1 MNTLQ
6 NTLSSEQILAK
17 TSTATST
24 AQQTHD
30 AFGQKVAARLT
41 AGQADI
47 HLDITERLRVARQM
61 AVAKRKRVAMS
72 KTAGAVDGGGGTATL
87 SFDDEGISWWNRFA
101 SFLPLL
107 ILVAGLI
114 AIADIQSTQQA
125 QYAAELD
132 ADLLTDALPAS
143 AYADPG
149 FAQFLK
155 MNAEVSTLDQPQL
168 SPLSKNEV
176 NRVQVI

>member
-6 NTLSSEQILAK
+6 NTLTSEQNLAK
-17 TSTATST
+17 TTT

-47 HLDITERLRVARQM
+47 HHDISERLRVARQM

-72 KTAGAVDGGGGTATL
+72 KTAGAVYGGGGSASL

-107 ILVAGLI
+107 ILVVGLI
-114 AIADIQSTQQA
+114 AIADIQTTQQA
-125 QYAAELD
+125 QEAAELD

-155 MNAEVSTLDQPQL
+155 MNADTGTEGQPQL
-168 SPLSKNEV
+168 TPLSINQI
-176 NRVQVI
+176 NRVQEI

>member
-6 NTLSSEQILAK
+6 NTLTSEQNLAK
-17 TSTATST
+17 TTT

-30 AFGQKVAARLT
+30 VFGQKVTARLT
-41 AGQADI
+41 AGQVDI
-47 HLDITERLRVARQM
+47 HHDISERLRVARQM

-72 KTAGAVDGGGGTATL
+72 KTAGAVYGGGGSATL

-107 ILVAGLI
+107 VLVAGLI
-114 AIADIQSTQQA
+114 AIADIQTTQQA
-125 QYAAELD
+125 QFAAELD
-132 ADLLTDALPAS
+132 ADILTDTLPAS
-143 AYADPG
+143 AYVDPG

-155 MNAEVSTLDQPQL
+155 MNAEANSAGQAPLT
-168 SPLSKNEV
+168 PLSTNEV
-176 NRVQVI
+176 SQVQEI

>member
-6 NTLSSEQILAK
+6 NTLTSEQNLAK
-17 TSTATST
+17 TTT

-47 HLDITERLRVARQM
+47 HHDISERLRVARQR

-72 KTAGAVDGGGGTATL
+72 KTAGAVYGGGGSASL

-114 AIADIQSTQQA
+114 AIADIQTTQQA
-125 QYAAELD
+125 QFAAELD
-132 ADLLTDALPAS
+132 ADILTDTLPAS
-143 AYADPG
+143 AYVDPG

-155 MNAEVSTLDQPQL
+155 MNAEASSAGQAPLT
-168 SPLSKNEV
+168 PLSTNEV
-176 NRVQVI
+176 SQVQEI

>member
-6 NTLSSEQILAK
+6 NTLTSEQNLAK
-17 TSTATST
+17 TTT

-47 HLDITERLRVARQM
+47 HHDISERLRVARQM

-72 KTAGAVDGGGGTATL
+72 KTAGAVYGGGTASL

-114 AIADIQSTQQA
+114 AIADIQTTQQA
-125 QYAAELD
+125 QFAAELD
-132 ADLLTDALPAS
+132 ADILTDTLPAS
-143 AYADPG
+143 AYVDPG

-155 MNAEVSTLDQPQL
+155 MNAEASSAGQAPLT
-168 SPLSKNEV
+168 PLSTNEV
-176 NRVQVI
+176 SQVQEI

>member
-6 NTLSSEQILAK
+6 NTLTSEQNLAK
-17 TSTATST
+17 TTT

-47 HLDITERLRVARQM
+47 HHDISERLRVARQM

-72 KTAGAVDGGGGTATL
+72 KTAGAVYGGGGTATQ
-87 SFDDEGISWWNRFA
+87 SFDDEGMSWWNRFA

-107 ILVAGLI
+107 VLVAGLI
-114 AIADIQSTQQA
+114 AIADIQTTQQA
-125 QYAAELD
+125 QFAAELD
-132 ADLLTDALPAS
+132 ADILTDTLPAS
-143 AYADPG
+143 AYVDPG

-155 MNAEVSTLDQPQL
+155 MNAEASSAGQAPLT
-168 SPLSKNEV
+168 PLSTNEV
-176 NRVQVI
+176 SQVQEI

>member
-6 NTLSSEQILAK
+6 NTLTSEQNLAK
-17 TSTATST
+17 TTT

-47 HLDITERLRVARQM
+47 HHDISERLRVARQM

-72 KTAGAVDGGGGTATL
+72 KTAGAVYGGGGSASL
-87 SFDDEGISWWNRFA
+87 SFDDEGLSWWNRFA

-107 ILVAGLI
+107 ILVVGLI
-114 AIADIQSTQQA
+114 AIADIQTTQQA
-125 QYAAELD
+125 QEAAELD

-155 MNAEVSTLDQPQL
+155 MNADTGTEGQPQL
-168 SPLSKNEV
+168 TPLSINQI
-176 NRVQVI
+176 NRVQEI

>member
-6 NTLSSEQILAK
+6 NTLSSELNIAK
-17 TSTATST
+17 TTT

-30 AFGQKVAARLT
+30 AFGKKVAARLNSDE
-41 AGQADI
+41 ADI
-47 HLDITERLRVARQM
+47 HHDISERLRIARQM

-72 KTAGAVDGGGGTATL
+72 KTAGAVYGGGGSATL
-87 SFDDEGISWWNRFA
+87 SFDDEGMSWWNRFA

-107 ILVAGLI
+107 ILVVGLI

-155 MNAEVSTLDQPQL
+155 MNAEISTLDQPQL

>member
-6 NTLSSEQILAK
+6 NTLTSEQNLAK
-17 TSTATST
+17 TTT

-47 HLDITERLRVARQM
+47 HHDITERLRVARQM

-72 KTAGAVDGGGGTATL
+72 KTAGAVYGGGGSATM
-87 SFDDEGISWWNRFA
+87 SFDDEGLSWWNRFA

-107 ILVAGLI
+107 ILVVGLI
-114 AIADIQSTQQA
+114 AIADIQTTQQA
-125 QYAAELD
+125 QEAAELD

>member
-6 NTLSSEQILAK
+6 NTLTSEQNLAN
-17 TSTATST
+17 ATIV
-24 AQQTHD
+24 QQTHD

-47 HLDITERLRVARQM
+47 HHDISERLRVARQM

-72 KTAGAVDGGGGTATL
+72 KTAGAVYGGGGSATL
-87 SFDDEGISWWNRFA
+87 SFDDEGMSWWNRFA

-107 ILVAGLI
+107 VLVAGLI
-114 AIADIQSTQQA
+114 AIADIQTTQQA
-125 QYAAELD
+125 QFAAELD
-132 ADLLTDALPAS
+132 ADILTDTLPAS
-143 AYADPG
+143 AYVDPG

-155 MNAEVSTLDQPQL
+155 MNAEANSAGQAPLT
-168 SPLSKNEV
+168 PLSTNEV
-176 NRVQVI
+176 SQVQEI

>member
-6 NTLSSEQILAK
+6 NTLTSEQNLAK
-17 TSTATST
+17 TTT

-47 HLDITERLRVARQM
+47 HHDISERLRVARQM

-72 KTAGAVDGGGGTATL
+72 KTAGAVYGGGGSATM
-87 SFDDEGISWWNRFA
+87 SFDDEGLSWWNRFA

-107 ILVAGLI
+107 ILVVGLI
-114 AIADIQSTQQA
+114 AIADIQTTQQA
-125 QYAAELD
+125 QEAAELD

-155 MNAEVSTLDQPQL
+155 MNADTGTEGQPQL
-168 SPLSKNEV
+168 TPLSINQI
-176 NRVQVI
+176 NRVQEI

>member
-6 NTLSSEQILAK
+6 NTLSSELNLAK
-17 TSTATST
+17 TTT

-47 HLDITERLRVARQM
+47 HHDISERLRVARQM

-72 KTAGAVDGGGGTATL
+72 KTAGAVYGGGGSATL
-87 SFDDEGISWWNRFA
+87 SFDDEGMSWWNRFA

-107 ILVAGLI
+107 VLVAGLI
-114 AIADIQSTQQA
+114 AIADIQTTQQA
-125 QYAAELD
+125 QFAAELD
-132 ADLLTDALPAS
+132 ADILTDTLPAS
-143 AYADPG
+143 AYVDPG

-155 MNAEVSTLDQPQL
+155 MNAEANSAGQAPLT
-168 SPLSKNEV
+168 PLSTNEV
-176 NRVQVI
+176 SQVQEI

>member
-6 NTLSSEQILAK
+6 NTLTSEQNLAK
-17 TSTATST
+17 TTT

-47 HLDITERLRVARQM
+47 HHDISERLRVARQM

-72 KTAGAVDGGGGTATL
+72 KTAGAVYGGGGSASL

-114 AIADIQSTQQA
+114 AIADIQTTQQA
-125 QYAAELD
+125 QFAAELD
-132 ADLLTDALPAS
+132 ADILTDTLPAS
-143 AYADPG
+143 AYVHPG

-155 MNAEVSTLDQPQL
+155 MNAEASSAGQAPLT
-168 SPLSKNEV
+168 PLSTNEV
-176 NRVQVI
+176 SQVQEI

>member
-6 NTLSSEQILAK
+6 NTLSSEQNLAK
-17 TSTATST
+17 TTTT
-24 AQQTHD
+24 QPHD
-30 AFGQKVAARLT
+30 AFGKKVAARLT

-47 HLDITERLRVARQM
+47 HHDISERLRIARQM

-72 KTAGAVDGGGGTATL
+72 KTAGAVYGGGGSATM
-87 SFDDEGISWWNRFA
+87 SFDDEGLSWWNRFA

-107 ILVAGLI
+107 ILVVGLI
-114 AIADIQSTQQA
+114 AIADIQTTQQA
-125 QYAAELD
+125 QEAAELD

-155 MNAEVSTLDQPQL
+155 MNADTGTEGQPQL
-168 SPLSKNEV
+168 TPLSINQI
-176 NRVQVI
+176 NRVQEI

>member
-6 NTLSSEQILAK
+6 NTLPSELNIAK
-17 TSTATST
+17 TTT

-41 AGQADI
+41 AGQDDI
-47 HLDITERLRVARQM
+47 HHDISERLRVARQM

-72 KTAGAVDGGGGTATL
+72 KTAGAVYSGGGSATL
-87 SFDDEGISWWNRFA
+87 SFDDEGMSWWNRFA

-107 ILVAGLI
+107 VLVAGLI
-114 AIADIQSTQQA
+114 AIADIQTTQQA
-125 QYAAELD
+125 QFAAELD
-132 ADLLTDALPAS
+132 ADILTDTLPAS
-143 AYADPG
+143 AYVDPG

-155 MNAEVSTLDQPQL
+155 MNAEANSAGQAPLT
-168 SPLSKNEV
+168 PLSTNEV
-176 NRVQVI
+176 SQVLEI

>member
-6 NTLSSEQILAK
+6 NTLSSEQNLTK
-17 TSTATST
+17 TTTT
-24 AQQTHD
+24 QPHD
-30 AFGQKVAARLT
+30 AFGKKVAARFT
-41 AGQADI
+41 SGQADI
-47 HLDITERLRVARQM
+47 HHDISERLRIARQM

-72 KTAGAVDGGGGTATL
+72 KTAGAVYGGGGSATM
-87 SFDDEGISWWNRFA
+87 SFDDEGLSWWNRFA

-107 ILVAGLI
+107 ILVVGLI
-114 AIADIQSTQQA
+114 AIADIQTTQQA
-125 QYAAELD
+125 QEAAELD

-155 MNAEVSTLDQPQL
+155 MNADTGTEGQPQL
-168 SPLSKNEV
+168 TPLSINQI
-176 NRVQVI
+176 NRVQEI

>member
-6 NTLSSEQILAK
+6 NTLSSEQNLAK
-17 TSTATST
+17 TTT

-30 AFGQKVAARLT
+30 VFGQKVTARLT
-41 AGQADI
+41 AGQVDI
-47 HLDITERLRVARQM
+47 HHDISERLRVARQM

-72 KTAGAVDGGGGTATL
+72 KTAGAVYGGGGSATL

-107 ILVAGLI
+107 VLIAGLI
-114 AIADIQSTQQA
+114 AIADIQTTQQA
-125 QYAAELD
+125 QFAAELD
-132 ADLLTDALPAS
+132 ADILTDTLPAS
-143 AYADPG
+143 AYVDPG

-155 MNAEVSTLDQPQL
+155 MNAEANSAGQAPLT
-168 SPLSKNEV
+168 PLSTNEV
-176 NRVQVI
+176 SQVQEI

>member
-6 NTLSSEQILAK
+6 NTLTSELNIAK
-17 TSTATST
+17 TTT

-30 AFGQKVAARLT
+30 VFGQKVTARLT

-47 HLDITERLRVARQM
+47 HHDISERLRVARQM

-72 KTAGAVDGGGGTATL
+72 KTAGAVYGGGGSASL

-107 ILVAGLI
+107 VLVAGLI
-114 AIADIQSTQQA
+114 AIADIQTTQQPNS
-125 QYAAELD
+125 Q
-132 ADLLTDALPAS
+132 
-143 AYADPG
+143 
-149 FAQFLK
+149 Q
-155 MNAEVSTLDQPQL
+155 N
-168 SPLSKNEV
+168 
-176 NRVQVI
+176 

>member
-6 NTLSSEQILAK
+6 NTLSSEQNLAK
-17 TSTATST
+17 TTTS
-24 AQQTHD
+24 QQSHD

-47 HLDITERLRVARQM
+47 HHDISERLRVARQL

-72 KTAGAVDGGGGTATL
+72 KTAGAVYGGGGTATL
-87 SFDDEGISWWNRFA
+87 SFDDEGLSWWNRFA

-107 ILVAGLI
+107 VLVAGLI
-114 AIADIQSTQQA
+114 AIADFQTTQLA
-125 QYAAELD
+125 QDAAELD
-132 ADLLTDALPAS
+132 ADILTDTLPAS
-143 AYADPG
+143 AYVDPG

-155 MNAEVSTLDQPQL
+155 MNAEANSAGQAPLT
-168 SPLSKNEV
+168 PLSTNEV
-176 NRVQVI
+176 RQVQEI

>member
-6 NTLSSEQILAK
+6 NTLSSEQNLAK
-17 TSTATST
+17 ATT

-41 AGQADI
+41 AGQVDI
-47 HLDITERLRVARQM
+47 HHDISERLRVARQM

-72 KTAGAVDGGGGTATL
+72 KTAGAVYGGGGSATL

-107 ILVAGLI
+107 VLVAGLI
-114 AIADIQSTQQA
+114 AIADIQTTQQA
-125 QYAAELD
+125 QFAAELD
-132 ADLLTDALPAS
+132 ADILTDTLPAS
-143 AYADPG
+143 AYVDPG

-155 MNAEVSTLDQPQL
+155 MNAEANSAGQAPLT
-168 SPLSKNEV
+168 PLSTNEV
-176 NRVQVI
+176 SQVQEI